1 MNKKLFII
9 ISIILIAITIFYV
22 NKKKNKVV
30 ENKIDEEILYLS
42 NIIKDVQYKTIDNN
56 GNEYIVTAEA
66 GETDLSNTNII
77 FLKNVNA
84 TILLK
89 NSASIQIKSDFGKY
103 NIENY
108 DTIFNGNVYLKYKEN
123 KISAGYLDFS
133 TTNNLISL
141 TKNVT
146 LVNLNSKLNA
156 DVIEMNLKTK
166 DIKIYMYENR
176 KKININSNY

>member
-9 ISIILIAITIFYV
+9 ISFTLIAITIFFV
-22 NKKKNKVV
+22 NKKKNEVV
-30 ENKIDEEILYLS
+30 ENKINDEIFYLS
-42 NIIKDVQYKTIDNN
+42 NIIKDVQYKAIDNN
-56 GNEYIVTAEA
+56 GNEYLVSAEA

-84 TILLK
+84 TIVLK
-89 NSASIQIKSDFGKY
+89 NSTNIQIKSDFAKY

-133 TTNNLISL
+133 ITKNLISL
-141 TKNVT
+141 TKNV
-146 LVNLNSKLNA
+146 NLENFNSKLNA